1 VAWLNVT
8 IGHGTNVVGIG
19 LARIIENDEYASLI
33 GTSSFIKSNT
43 SGARFELNWPRKDLL
58 DRAKS
63 IRTSLYGGIRPSF
76 ARISSSDRVHYS
88 ARDRTGRHGKT
99 RPGSALELRRQR
111 TTRPFMI
118 MNRRRFAAGSVAA
131 LLTSVGGTQIGC
143 TTSPSGW
150 RAPSVQRIFAPR
162 PVATNPLAVPSA
174 DFEFLWNKTVAVVDK
189 YFDIESENRLA
200 RTIKTQPQ
208 SAATVL
214 EPWAFDSV
222 KIEDRVEAS
231 MQTIRRS
238 AIIHIDPAPNGGF
251 LVKVEVYKFLEDM
264 IKPDRQAAGR
274 AVFSNDFPVNR
285 TREIV
290 GPVPAPV
297 GWIQRGR
304 DLDLEQAI
312 LAGIRDALFL

>member
-1 VAWLNVT
+1 
-8 IGHGTNVVGIG
+8 
-19 LARIIENDEYASLI
+19 
-33 GTSSFIKSNT
+33 
-43 SGARFELNWPRKDLL
+43 
-58 DRAKS
+58 
-63 IRTSLYGGIRPSF
+63 
-76 ARISSSDRVHYS
+76 
-88 ARDRTGRHGKT
+88 
-99 RPGSALELRRQR
+99 
-111 TTRPFMI
+111 MI

-131 LLTSVGGTQIGC
+131 LLTSAGASQLGC

-162 PVATNPLAVPSA
+162 PVATNPLVVPSA

>member
-1 VAWLNVT
+1 
-8 IGHGTNVVGIG
+8 
-19 LARIIENDEYASLI
+19 
-33 GTSSFIKSNT
+33 
-43 SGARFELNWPRKDLL
+43 
-58 DRAKS
+58 
-63 IRTSLYGGIRPSF
+63 
-76 ARISSSDRVHYS
+76 
-88 ARDRTGRHGKT
+88 
-99 RPGSALELRRQR
+99 
-111 TTRPFMI
+111 MI
-118 MNRRRFAAGSVAA
+118 MNRRRFAVRGVALVLASLGGSQ
-131 LLTSVGGTQIGC
+131 VGC
-143 TTSPSGW
+143 STTASGW
-150 RAPSVQRIFAPR
+150 RPPSVQRIFAPR
-162 PVATNPLAVPSA
+162 PVAANPLPVPSA
-174 DFEFLWNKTVAVVDK
+174 DFEHLWNKTVAVVDK

-208 SAATVL
+208 MGATLL

-222 KIEDRVEAS
+222 KFEDRIEAS
-231 MQTIRRS
+231 LQTIRRV
-238 AIIHIDPAPNGGF
+238 AIVRIDPAPAGGF

-274 AVFSNDFPVNR
+274 AVFTNDFPVNR